1 VSEILD
7 ALAALPA
14 SADYVLGACVI
25 GLAVAA
31 AGLAYSMRLGPD
43 DRLPDEPTP
52 RREWR
57 IRNRDRRDHDA

>member
-1 VSEILD
+1 MSEILD

-25 GLAVAA
+25 GLVVGV
-31 AGLAYSMRLGPD
+31 AGLAYSMRPGPD

>member
-25 GLAVAA
+25 GLAVGV
-31 AGLAYSMRLGPD
+31 AGLTYSMRPGSD
-43 DRLPDEPTP
+43 DQLTDEPTP
-52 RREWR
+52 RREDR
-57 IRNRDRRDHDA
+57 RKHRDRPQL